1 MKKTSYLVNAARG
14 GLINEKDLYN
24 ALKRKLIT
32 GAAIDVFENEPLTN
46 SSLHSL
52 DNIILTPHLGASTQE
67 AKEGVSIA
75 ICEQVCNY
83 LINEK
88 LSNAVNMLSLIHI

>member
-32 GAAIDVFENEPLTN
+32 GAALDVLRMNLLQILHYIPL
-46 SSLHSL
+46 
-52 DNIILTPHLGASTQE
+52 IILFLL
-67 AKEGVSIA
+67 
-75 ICEQVCNY
+75 
-83 LINEK
+83 LI
-88 LSNAVNMLSLIHI
+88 